1 MVDLT
6 TNEIIIII
14 LTIFIIVL
22 TAISILLFIHYQKK
36 KKLRFLVDQSLSL
49 VKIKESYKDEIK
61 ISYNDMI
68 VDNLSLIQLII
79 QNSGNSS
86 ISKEDIK
93 VPIKIEFA
101 EGIRII
107 DDKIISKKPDGL
119 IIHINKP
126 RDNEINYNFDLLNPG
141 NEIKV
146 QFVCIGEEVKSPK
159 IDASMIADIHYDVIN
174 YAEYIEEKN
183 INKKIYSAI
192 LMTFVGL
199 IFFLLAASTKDSL
212 IIIFSFVIGT
222 IITLVGSIL
231 LIYFQIRGLIKNK
244 SILKLRPKD
253 ENIKTYF

>member
-14 LTIFIIVL
+14 LTITTIVL
-22 TAISILLFIHYQKK
+22 TAISIFLFLHYQKK

-49 VKIKESYKDEIK
+49 VKIKESYKDKIK

-68 VDNLSLIQLII
+68 VNNLSLVQLNI

-101 EGIRII
+101 EGVRII
-107 DDKIISKKPDGL
+107 DDKVISKKPNGL
-119 IIHINKP
+119 VIHINKP

-146 QFVCIGEEVKSPK
+146 QFVCIGGEVESPK
-159 IDASMIADIHYDVIN
+159 IDASMIADINYDVI
-174 YAEYIEEKN
+174 EYEDYIQERNTNKN
-183 INKKIYSAI
+183 MTSAG
-192 LMTFVGL
+192 LMAIVGVIIVGL
-199 IFFLLAASTKDSL
+199 GTYTKVPL
-212 IIIFSFVIGT
+212 IIVFSFVIGT
-222 IITLVGSIL
+222 ILALVGSIL
-231 LIYFQIRGLIKNK
+231 MIYLPVLGVIKSLSTWIRQQ
-244 SILKLRPKD
+244 KD
-253 ENIKTYF
+253 EKH